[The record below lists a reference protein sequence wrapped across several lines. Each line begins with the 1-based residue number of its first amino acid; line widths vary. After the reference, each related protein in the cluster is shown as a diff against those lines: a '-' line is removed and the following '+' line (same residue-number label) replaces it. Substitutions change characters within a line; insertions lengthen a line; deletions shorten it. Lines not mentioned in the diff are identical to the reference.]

1 MAGSGHKT
9 ETMLNH
15 YAEHVVIENALNK
28 LEKAQ
33 EQLFLPIIEAAD
45 EMVEYKIINDD
56 QLKPAI

>member
-1 MAGSGHKT
+1 
-9 ETMLNH
+9 MLNH

-45 EMVEYKIINDD
+45 EIVEYKIINAD